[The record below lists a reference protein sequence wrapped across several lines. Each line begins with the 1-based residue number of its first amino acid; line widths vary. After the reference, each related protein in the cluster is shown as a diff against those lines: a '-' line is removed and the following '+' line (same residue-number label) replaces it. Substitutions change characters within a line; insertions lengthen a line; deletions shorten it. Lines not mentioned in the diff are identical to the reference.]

1 MLPEPTSD
9 VPVPVRWLRLLPH
22 WSLMTALVT
31 LVLPIVL
38 FGGVGQQASDRA
50 LGAEYVELLQTARAP
65 RMYRAGWALDAL
77 VWLLIGGSLLALAGT
92 LSRRAPIRATFIAA
106 CGIAQSIGSLGS
118 FLRLG
123 GIGDL
128 GALYATIGP
137 DEQAVL
143 LESYRALWRV
153 INPHYH
159 VGTLLQGAGFL
170 LAAWG
175 VFSMRGF
182 PGWLALW
189 LAVPGLLA
197 TVQFGLVATG
207 APFSLLL
214 KSLGV
219 IVGNVALNLAMAV
232 ALWHPPAPLVS
243 AVAGDSA

>member
-1 MLPEPTSD
+1 MLDPSGWSFERLLWL
-9 VPVPVRWLRLLPH
+9 VPVLFAIHNAEEAPQMERWTHRLPPGLHPRVTTRQFT
-22 WSLMTALVT
+22 LAVCLLTLLVAALTVIAANA
-31 LVLPIVL
+31 PSS
-38 FGGVGQQASDRA
+38 GVATHA
-50 LGAEYVELLQTARAP
+50 VLGAQ
-65 RMYRAGWALDAL
+65 
-77 VWLLIGGSLLALAGT
+77 
-92 LSRRAPIRATFIAA
+92 AA
-106 CGIAQSIGSLGS
+106 
-118 FLRLG
+118 
-123 GIGDL
+123 
-128 GALYATIGP
+128 IGP

-153 INPHYH
+153 IDPHYH

-182 PGWLALW
+182 SRWLALW

-207 APFSLLL
+207 GPFSLLL
-214 KSLGV
+214 NSLGV

-232 ALWHPPAPLVS
+232 ALWHSPAPLVS